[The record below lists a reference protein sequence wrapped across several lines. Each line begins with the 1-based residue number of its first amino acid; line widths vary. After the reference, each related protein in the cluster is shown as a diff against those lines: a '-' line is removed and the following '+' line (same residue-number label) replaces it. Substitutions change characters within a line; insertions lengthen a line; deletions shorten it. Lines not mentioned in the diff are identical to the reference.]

1 MGLEIFPLIWPSLSY
16 FFADL
21 AALMVLDDHLPLSG
35 DVKIRALLHALH
47 TVVEGDVLTEL
58 VVVGVEVEVALEVFV
73 AHEVG
78 EFPWDGEVAVAR
90 HFLARVD
97 DARVVQARLPFFY
110 FFSGTETG
118 RYLMTVCISL
128 NCKHRFSLLVL
139 KIVSKKLLARFLK
152 GK

>member
-1 MGLEIFPLIWPSLSY
+1 MPCRSHNYIRAIFLK
-16 FFADL
+16 
-21 AALMVLDDHLPLSG
+21 
-35 DVKIRALLHALH
+35 VKIAQKKKKK
-47 TVVEGDVLTEL
+47 VGDVLTEL